1 MIVFRNKKLD
11 RFVRIFLFVAILA
24 AITFELIRDCQRDGD
39 FWGYVSAGRAVIYD
53 IDIYTDYLNTWPPF
67 FAVCSV
73 ILAAADMVSPIL
85 IRLIWLVGIVL
96 TWYAI
101 VAYCTSRVMGKRV
114 SFKRHAKSL
123 HPTDWEV
130 LIPFLLVFR
139 FVIDDLSNIQ
149 INTFLLASCLM
160 VFHFFMEGKHGK
172 SGLILGTIIS
182 LKVYPIFLLLF
193 FVVKRQWKVVRYT
206 LLAIVGA
213 ILITV
218 FVFGPTQALSY
229 HGDWI
234 QNKAMGE
241 TIFTHK
247 NQSLMP
253 LLQALVTEQSRGLDI
268 YYNIVDWSLSGAKKF
283 SYFIIALFALIPA
296 QLLLFDKRKKTPY
309 VHFGEFAFVF
319 AAIPILS
326 PLAWKYYFVFLY
338 PMYVF
343 IWYSIFIRK
352 EGNTTSRVLF
362 YSSIALSIL
371 STDGL
376 LGVYLSDVLEVFGC
390 ITIATILLLA
400 TYIQVREPVPFSKS
414 V

>member
-1 MIVFRNKKLD
+1 
-11 RFVRIFLFVAILA
+11 
-24 AITFELIRDCQRDGD
+24 
-39 FWGYVSAGRAVIYD
+39 
-53 IDIYTDYLNTWPPF
+53 
-67 FAVCSV
+67 
-73 ILAAADMVSPIL
+73 
-85 IRLIWLVGIVL
+85 
-96 TWYAI
+96 
-101 VAYCTSRVMGKRV
+101 
-114 SFKRHAKSL
+114 
-123 HPTDWEV
+123 
-130 LIPFLLVFR
+130 
-139 FVIDDLSNIQ
+139 
-149 INTFLLASCLM
+149 
-160 VFHFFMEGKHGK
+160 MEGKHGK